1 MNLTGYALIKNGE
14 KSLMQVQ
21 RNRVICIYINKC
33 SRSKILVDCF
43 RNVHSESGMLIPNPD
58 CCLNIRNGNLNSSD
72 AKSVIL
78 VSNPD
83 CKISTFRGLRRDL
96 REMRKGLALLPLPE
110 ILEGLSP
117 DGGYLV
123 VLKVE
128 PAHEA
133 HAAEAVPV
141 QPADAVPAHLQH
153 S

>member
-1 MNLTGYALIKNGE
+1 
-14 KSLMQVQ
+14 
-21 RNRVICIYINKC
+21 
-33 SRSKILVDCF
+33 
-43 RNVHSESGMLIPNPD
+43 MLIPNTD
-58 CCLNIRNGNLNSSD
+58 CCLNIWNGNVNSSD

-78 VSNPD
+78 VPNPE
-83 CKISTFRGLRRDL
+83 CKFSIFRGLRTNL